1 MVIDMATSAFA
12 RPSILVIKGSKV
24 VLDRTIKKCD
34 WAESFESV
42 YFEGLGSDFNNET
55 LSKVLISSNER
66 IVEPAHKVSHP
77 NYVKRRRVE

>member
-42 YFEGLGSDFNNET
+42 FEGLGSDFNNET

-66 IVEPAHKVSHP
+66 IVKPAH
-77 NYVKRRRVE
+77 VKRRRVE